1 MMNYFSSKTSLLW
14 LSCLC
19 LSALLAAQ
27 TGGYKRGSVVRMH
40 MGDCMLSHHGF
51 ISTVGGAGGMQA
63 QESCPEYTLVTKDAV
78 FIIVGKASN
87 QLIPLTETIEFRF
100 HKNELDV
107 RVDDAKREIKFAIK
121 EMMVRQDW
129 ERRQHH
135 IEEEM
140 RLSEDHSLDRSR
152 N

>member
-1 MMNYFSSKTSLLW
+1 MKYFFSKTCLLW
-14 LSCLC
+14 LLC
-19 LSALLAAQ
+19 FCFPALLAAQ

-40 MGDCMLSHHGF
+40 MGDCILSHHGF
-51 ISTVGGAGGMQA
+51 ISNVGGAGGMPA
-63 QESCPEYTLVTKDAV
+63 QESCPEYTLVSNDVV
-78 FIIVGKASN
+78 FVIVGKASN
-87 QLIPLTETIEFRF
+87 QLIPLTETIDFHF

-107 RVDDAKREIKFAIK
+107 RVDDAKKEIKFAIK

-135 IEEEM
+135 IEEQL
-140 RLSEDHSLDRSR
+140 RSSEDHFLDMSR

>member
-1 MMNYFSSKTSLLW
+1 MKYPSSKMCLSW
-14 LSCLC
+14 LTCLC
-19 LSALLAAQ
+19 LSAFLAAQ
-27 TGGYKRGSVVRMH
+27 TGGYKRGTVIRMH

-51 ISTVGGAGGMQA
+51 ISTVGGAGGMQV
-63 QESCPEYTLVTKDAV
+63 QESCPEYTLMTNEAV
-78 FIIVGKASN
+78 FIIVGKSST
-87 QLIPLTETIEFRF
+87 QLIPLTETLEFRF

-129 ERRQHH
+129 EHRQRH

-140 RLSEDHSLDRSR
+140 RFSEDHSLDRSR

>member
-1 MMNYFSSKTSLLW
+1 MMNYFPSKTSLLW

-51 ISTVGGAGGMQA
+51 ISTVGGGGVQA
-63 QESCPEYTLVTKDAV
+63 QESCPEYTLVSKDAV
-78 FIIVGKASN
+78 FVIVGKSST
-87 QLIPLTETIEFRF
+87 QLIPLTETLEFRF

-121 EMMVRQDW
+121 EMMLRQDW
-129 ERRQHH
+129 ERRQRH
-135 IEEEM
+135 IEEQM
-140 RLSEDHSLDRSR
+140 RRSEDHSLDMSR

>member
-1 MMNYFSSKTSLLW
+1 MMNSFSSKTSLLW

-19 LSALLAAQ
+19 LSALVAAQ
-27 TGGYKRGSVVRMH
+27 TGGYKRGTVIRMH
-40 MGDCMLSHHGF
+40 MGDCILSHHGF
-51 ISTVGGAGGMQA
+51 ISIAGGPGSMQV
-63 QESCPEYTLVTKDAV
+63 QESCPEYTLVTNDAV
-78 FIIVGKASN
+78 FVIVGKAST
-87 QLIPLTETIEFRF
+87 QLIPLTETLEFRF

-121 EMMVRQDW
+121 EMMMRQDW
-129 ERRQHH
+129 DRRQRH

-140 RLSEDHSLDRSR
+140 RLSGDHSVDRSR

>member
-1 MMNYFSSKTSLLW
+1 MKYPSSKTSLCW
-14 LSCLC
+14 LTCLC

-27 TGGYKRGSVVRMH
+27 TGGYKRGTVTRMH
-40 MGDCMLSHHGF
+40 MGDCMLTHHGF
-51 ISTVGGAGGMQA
+51 ISTAGGGGGMQG
-63 QESCPEYTLVTKDAV
+63 QESCPEYTLMTNDAV
-78 FIIVGKASN
+78 FVIVGKSST
-87 QLIPLTETIEFRF
+87 QLIPLTETLEFRF

-140 RLSEDHSLDRSR
+140 RLSEDHSVDRTR

>member
-1 MMNYFSSKTSLLW
+1 MKYPSSKTSLSW
-14 LSCLC
+14 LMCLC
-19 LSALLAAQ
+19 LSTLLTAQ
-27 TGGYKRGSVVRMH
+27 TGGYKRGTVTRMH

-51 ISTVGGAGGMQA
+51 ISIAGGPGSTQA
-63 QESCPEYTLVTKDAV
+63 QESCPEYTLMTNDVV
-78 FIIVGKASN
+78 FVIVGRSSN

-129 ERRQHH
+129 ERRQRH

-140 RLSEDHSLDRSR
+140 RLSGDHSVDRSR

>member
-1 MMNYFSSKTSLLW
+1 MKYPSSKTTLSW

-51 ISTVGGAGGMQA
+51 ISTVGGAGGMQG
-63 QESCPEYTLVTKDAV
+63 QESCPEYTLVSKDAV
-78 FIIVGKASN
+78 FVIVGKSST
-87 QLIPLTETIEFRF
+87 QLIPLTETLEFRF

-121 EMMVRQDW
+121 EMMMRQDW
-129 ERRQHH
+129 ERRQRH
-135 IEEEM
+135 IEEQM
-140 RLSEDHSLDRSR
+140 RSSEDHSLDMSR